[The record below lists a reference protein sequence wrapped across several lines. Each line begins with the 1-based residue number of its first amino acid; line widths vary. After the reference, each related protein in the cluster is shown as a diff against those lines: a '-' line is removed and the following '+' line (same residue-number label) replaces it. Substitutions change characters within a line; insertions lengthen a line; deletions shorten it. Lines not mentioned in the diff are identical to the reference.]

1 MKQNMKSS
9 IKYLLFSAAML
20 GNFACTD
27 LDVNINS
34 QYTQYPDNEVAVGA
48 KLNACYYYMRNE
60 ACLGRNYWEGVML
73 EGDELM
79 GVSFNGSYYDNGRL
93 VLPSVHNLNPDLSG
107 VGQMGDLMSGCTYC
121 SQVIS
126 EMGGAELNDP
136 LVAPVRAARAFYL
149 FMMMDLY
156 GDVPIVNHALDDGE
170 VFERSPRAEVAEY
183 IESELLDIIPQL
195 TETNDETT
203 YGTPNKWM
211 AEALLVK
218 LYLNWGV
225 YTNDIT
231 TVDNNTTNPKLNDCV
246 EWCDALINSK
256 VFEVGKGYR
265 KKFFPDNGVQIKDFI
280 YAMPFDPASLGFNY
294 VGGHEFDRFCTF
306 KKANNCDPG
315 PWGYQPSKSVAG
327 AYILTPECAARF
339 TLKGDERNDI
349 ILEGPQYVT
358 DAQYNFTSTPLEYK
372 GEQVNYS
379 REISFIEGGK
389 STLDV
394 GDNMTGYQQGCHLAK
409 YPAQAEVYSDWSR
422 KMNND
427 IPIFRYADI
436 LLTKA
441 ECILRGATATLS
453 QTPASLINEVRDCS
467 GAENISGTVTLQ
479 DVLDERGRE
488 LIAEMWRRQ
497 DLIRFGQF
505 ENDWGFKNEVNPSA
519 KTDKWRRLLPI
530 PTGVMDTNTNW
541 KQNTGY

>member
-1 MKQNMKSS
+1 
-9 IKYLLFSAAML
+9 
-20 GNFACTD
+20 
-27 LDVNINS
+27 
-34 QYTQYPDNEVAVGA
+34 
-48 KLNACYYYMRNE
+48 
-60 ACLGRNYWEGVML
+60 
-73 EGDELM
+73 
-79 GVSFNGSYYDNGRL
+79 
-93 VLPSVHNLNPDLSG
+93 
-107 VGQMGDLMSGCTYC
+107 
-121 SQVIS
+121 
-126 EMGGAELNDP
+126 
-136 LVAPVRAARAFYL
+136 
-149 FMMMDLY
+149 
-156 GDVPIVNHALDDGE
+156 
-170 VFERSPRAEVAEY
+170 
-183 IESELLDIIPQL
+183 
-195 TETNDETT
+195 
-203 YGTPNKWM
+203 
-211 AEALLVK
+211 VK

-231 TVDNNTTNPKLNDCV
+231 SVDNNTVNPKLNDCV

-256 VFEVGKGYR
+256 VFEVGSGYR
-265 KKFFPDNGVQIKDFI
+265 KKFYPDNGVQIKDFI
-280 YAMPFDPASLGFNY
+280 YAMPFDPATLGFNY

-306 KKANNCDPG
+306 KKANNCNPG
-315 PWGYQPSKSVAG
+315 PWGYQPAKSVAG
-327 AYILTPECAARF
+327 AYILTKEAVERF
-339 TLKGDERNDI
+339 TLQGDERNSI

-358 DAQYNFTSTPLEYK
+358 DTQYNFTTTPLEYK

-379 REISFIEGGK
+379 RDIEFIEGGK

-394 GDNMTGYQQGCHLAK
+394 GDDMHGYQQGCHLAK

-427 IPIFRYADI
+427 IPIFRYADV

-467 GAENISGTVTLQ
+467 GAEHISGTVTLQ

-541 KQNTGY
+541 KQNTGYSSSSAE